1 MQSKYQEAI
10 SQYNTDYDY
19 NEIKERVA
27 TLLDRHKEENN
38 TKEVK
43 MFLLN
48 SVELTSLDVADNED
62 KILRMVERVNQFDSD
77 YGELGHVA
85 SVCVY
90 PVFANICHDS
100 LENEDI
106 NITCV
111 CGNFPSSQT
120 FQEVKVAETAM
131 AIHEGATEIDTV
143 MPVGMF
149 LAGDYEAVADELS
162 ELKEVCGNKPLKV
175 ILETG
180 ALKTLSN
187 IKKAAVI
194 SMYAGADYIKT
205 STGKIAVGATP
216 EAAYVMCEAIK
227 EYYEKTGIQIGFKP
241 AGGMKTVDDAL
252 SYYTIV
258 KQILGDKWLN
268 NKIFRLGTSSLANLL
283 LNDITG
289 KQEKYF

>member
-19 NEIKERVA
+19 NEIKERVT
-27 TLLDRHKEENN
+27 TLLSHHKEENN
-38 TKEVK
+38 NKAVK
-43 MFLLN
+43 TFLFN
-48 SVELTSLDVADNED
+48 SIELTSLDVTDNED
-62 KILRMVERVNQFDSD
+62 KILRMVEKVNQFDSD

-85 SVCVY
+85 SICVY
-90 PVFANICHDS
+90 PIFANICHDS

-149 LAGDYEAVADELS
+149 LAGDYEAVSDEIS
-162 ELKEVCGNKPLKV
+162 ELKEVCGKKPLKV

-187 IKKAAVI
+187 IKKAAII

-252 SYYTIV
+252 NYYIIV
-258 KQILGDKWLN
+258 KQVLGDKWLN
-268 NKIFRLGTSSLANLL
+268 NKLFRLGTSSLANLL

-289 KQEKYF
+289 KEEKYF

>member
-19 NEIKERVA
+19 NEIQEKVT
-27 TLLDRHKEENN
+27 TLLSRHKEENN
-38 TKEVK
+38 TKAVK
-43 MFLLN
+43 TFLFN
-48 SVELTSLDVADNED
+48 SIELTSLDVADNED
-62 KILRMVERVNQFDSD
+62 KILKMVERVNQFDTD
-77 YGELGHVA
+77 YSELGHVA
-85 SVCVY
+85 SICVY
-90 PVFANICHDS
+90 PIFANIYHDS
-100 LENEDI
+100 
-106 NITCV
+106 
-111 CGNFPSSQT
+111 
-120 FQEVKVAETAM
+120 VKVAETAM

-143 MPVGMF
+143 MPVGLF
-149 LAGDYEAVADELS
+149 LAGDYESVADELS
-162 ELKEVCGNKPLKV
+162 ELKEVCGTKPLKV

-180 ALKTLSN
+180 ALKTLGN

-227 EYYEKTGIQIGFKP
+227 EYYDKTGILIGFKP

-252 SYYTIV
+252 TYYTIV
-258 KQILGDKWLN
+258 KQVLGDKWLN
-268 NKIFRLGTSSLANLL
+268 NRLFRLGTSSLANLL

-289 KQEKYF
+289 KDEKYF

>member
-10 SQYNTDYDY
+10 RLYNTDYDD
-19 NEIKERVA
+19 EQIKKKVT
-27 TLLDRHKEENN
+27 TLLSHYKDENN
-38 TKEVK
+38 TKAVK
-43 MFLLN
+43 TFLFN
-48 SVELTSLDVADNED
+48 SIELTSLDVTDNDD
-62 KILRMVERVNQFDSD
+62 KILRMVERVNQFDTD
-77 YGELGHVA
+77 YPELGHVA
-85 SVCVY
+85 SICVY
-90 PVFANICHDS
+90 PVFAGICHDS

-120 FQEVKVAETAM
+120 FQEVKVAETAL

-143 MPVGMF
+143 MPVGTF
-149 LAGDYEAVADELS
+149 LAGDYEAVADEIC
-162 ELKEVCGNKPLKV
+162 ELKEVCGTKPLKV

-180 ALKTLSN
+180 ALKTLNN
-187 IKKAAVI
+187 IKKAAII

-227 EYYEKTGIQIGFKP
+227 EYYDKTGIQIGFKP

-252 SYYTIV
+252 CYYTIV
-258 KQILGDKWLN
+258 KEILGDKWLN
-268 NKIFRLGTSSLANLL
+268 NKLFRLGTSSLANLL
-283 LNDITG
+283 LNNITG
-289 KQEKYF
+289 KDEKFF

>member
-19 NEIKERVA
+19 NEIQEKVT
-27 TLLDRHKEENN
+27 TLLSRHKEENN
-38 TKEVK
+38 TKAVK
-43 MFLLN
+43 TFLFN
-48 SVELTSLDVADNED
+48 SIELTSLDVADNED
-62 KILRMVERVNQFDSD
+62 KILRMVERVNQFDTD
-77 YGELGHVA
+77 YSELGHVA
-85 SVCVY
+85 SICVY
-90 PVFANICHDS
+90 PIFANICHDS

-143 MPVGMF
+143 MPVGLF
-149 LAGDYEAVADELS
+149 LAGDYESVADELS
-162 ELKEVCGNKPLKV
+162 ELKEVCGTKPLKV

-227 EYYEKTGIQIGFKP
+227 EYYDKTGILIGFKP
-241 AGGMKTVDDAL
+241 AGGLKTVDDAL
-252 SYYTIV
+252 TYYTIV
-258 KQILGDKWLN
+258 KQVLGDKWLN
-268 NKIFRLGTSSLANLL
+268 NRLFRLGTSSLANLL

-289 KQEKYF
+289 KDEKYF